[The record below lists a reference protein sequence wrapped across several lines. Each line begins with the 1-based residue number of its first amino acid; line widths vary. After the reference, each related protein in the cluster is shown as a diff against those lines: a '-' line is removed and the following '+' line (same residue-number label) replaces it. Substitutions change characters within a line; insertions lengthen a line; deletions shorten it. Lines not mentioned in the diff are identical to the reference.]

1 MNCLEQSMRLNEI
14 TASPFPEAV
23 ISRVSFNDRFR
34 YSVADRGQIMRQCV
48 KDVRKESIAYGT
60 YEPPQ
65 GCS

>member
-1 MNCLEQSMRLNEI
+1 MNCLKSVDQKI
-14 TASPFPEAV
+14 KCPSPFIEAM
-23 ISRVSFNDRFR
+23 ISRVTFNDSFR
-34 YSVADRGQIMRQCV
+34 YNIADRGQIMRQCV